1 MDKRNIKSKGYDSMD
16 LLEEED
22 HSADE
27 EMDDKPIPGV
37 ELGKK
42 CQKGDIVSKVF
53 SRSRFVIT
61 DRQQGMDG
69 RVSYTLRSITYVEG
83 SKDPDRVQPAGDP
96 FQIDDD
102 DSTYH
107 LSPFCVRQGRI
118 EPIDRDDEEVDE
130 EMSAEEPLSG
140 KKGEKEKVQ
149 ISIPKSGPSASPA
162 AAPTVALLLD
172 GQLQQL
178 SSSQDNSLIWACY
191 CANTLPMLAD
201 LRSALMKQRRAS
213 DIDGWI
219 TLGKDLAKKDF
230 ADVAILITLGKNT
243 TYSYETHIIA
253 IKNTKSQYDLLHQV
267 VFEFCNATHRTH
279 WEQLDAAA
287 KAGNI
292 GCIAYAYAKEA
303 LELLT
308 EQQHDDALSS
318 IVEAGKAI
326 GKGRDRDA
334 RRNWP
339 VKTPLELTKY
349 YCNPDNSTALE
360 RLKMQI
366 ASKHTEGYIGQWIG
380 DYLSSYINKNPAAK
394 AAYRRWLTGG
404 QAVDEASEVTRLGI
418 PGLTANARE
427 LQLVATEVAKFG
439 EYILKSIAT
448 IK

>member
-1 MDKRNIKSKGYDSMD
+1 ASRVQTGQAHPDIRQFPRILREQLDSSLTLPRPSFHLFAPVYFASEQQSFYSQPQPSAKGATSLMDKRNIKSKGYDSMD

-149 ISIPKSGPSASPA
+149 ISIPKSGPS
-162 AAPTVALLLD
+162 
-172 GQLQQL
+172 
-178 SSSQDNSLIWACY
+178 
-191 CANTLPMLAD
+191 
-201 LRSALMKQRRAS
+201 
-213 DIDGWI
+213 
-219 TLGKDLAKKDF
+219 
-230 ADVAILITLGKNT
+230 
-243 TYSYETHIIA
+243 
-253 IKNTKSQYDLLHQV
+253 
-267 VFEFCNATHRTH
+267 
-279 WEQLDAAA
+279 
-287 KAGNI
+287 
-292 GCIAYAYAKEA
+292 
-303 LELLT
+303 
-308 EQQHDDALSS
+308 
-318 IVEAGKAI
+318 
-326 GKGRDRDA
+326 
-334 RRNWP
+334 
-339 VKTPLELTKY
+339 
-349 YCNPDNSTALE
+349 
-360 RLKMQI
+360 
-366 ASKHTEGYIGQWIG
+366 
-380 DYLSSYINKNPAAK
+380 
-394 AAYRRWLTGG
+394 
-404 QAVDEASEVTRLGI
+404 
-418 PGLTANARE
+418 
-427 LQLVATEVAKFG
+427 
-439 EYILKSIAT
+439 
-448 IK
+448 